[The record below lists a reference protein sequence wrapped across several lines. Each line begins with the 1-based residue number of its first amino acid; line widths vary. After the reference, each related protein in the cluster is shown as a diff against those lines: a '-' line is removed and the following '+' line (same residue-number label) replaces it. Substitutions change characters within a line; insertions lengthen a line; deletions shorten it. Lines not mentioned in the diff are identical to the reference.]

1 LRHGKRRRVLDAPRV
16 KRRLGTSG
24 GRSLLRAGARSATVR
39 QQCRA
44 PRQGAAPWVAGQ
56 VRQERARP
64 IVDFGVWRHGGRSGR
79 AVFEARAPPEPCPTQ
94 GSGLATSTNGW
105 HPCTAADAAD
115 WRIGARIDRKVSS
128 IDRFDALFW
137 CRLVHQ
143 PARRPWRLLGR
154 SYSPQRC
161 GASLAARLAR
171 VGELLPVKPAGVG
184 DRARSRRRGRDARPL
199 MSHPDRPCTRVR
211 TRSASHLLAR
221 FVLPV
226 RGLGDETVRDPETEG
241 RRACCVPPA
250 DTDGLSYDALGSL
263 GPRGLLHYEGCDGVA
278 GRADRGARGGE
289 LAVGGGALGG
299 A

>member
-1 LRHGKRRRVLDAPRV
+1 MSLPGTRCPQDTAPAVSRF
-16 KRRLGTSG
+16 
-24 GRSLLRAGARSATVR
+24 
-39 QQCRA
+39 
-44 PRQGAAPWVAGQ
+44 
-56 VRQERARP
+56 RQERARP

-79 AVFEARAPPEPCPTQ
+79 AVFEARAPPEPWPTQ

-105 HPCTAADAAD
+105 HPCRAADAAD

-137 CRLVHQ
+137 CWLVHQ

-171 VGELLPVKPAGVG
+171 VGELLPVKPVGVG

-199 MSHPDRPCTRVR
+199 MPHPDRPCTRVR

-250 DTDGLSYDALGSL
+250 DTDGLSHDALGSL

-278 GRADRGARGGE
+278 GRADRGGSWRRAGGRRRCTRRR
-289 LAVGGGALGG
+289 LASQSIGQCLCASRL
-299 A
+299 